1 MLEEKLRSL
10 EIDLSGL
17 EIGEI
22 ETFLQDGSKGV
33 PELAASCSGIC
44 HYFCCVASCNACAVD
59 QPNN

>member
-1 MLEEKLRSL
+1 MLEEKLKSL

-33 PELAASCSGIC
+33 PEFAASCSGLC
-44 HYFCCVASCNACAVD
+44 RWCCVASCNACAVD
-59 QPNN
+59 QPKN